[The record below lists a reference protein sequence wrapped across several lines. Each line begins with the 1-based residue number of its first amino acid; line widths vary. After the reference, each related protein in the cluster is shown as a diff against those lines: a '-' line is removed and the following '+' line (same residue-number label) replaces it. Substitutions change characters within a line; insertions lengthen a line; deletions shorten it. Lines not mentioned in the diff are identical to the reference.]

1 MKYLTVIVFEN
12 NHTGYESVDGVTD
25 YYSSTFGIEIS
36 VAQPLRSDE
45 REKKLNREQWIA
57 KEI

>member
-1 MKYLTVIVFEN
+1 
-12 NHTGYESVDGVTD
+12 VDGVTD
-25 YYSSTFGIEIS
+25 YYSSTFDIEIS